1 MLLSLIKKDL
11 LLTWKY
17 ILLMA
22 ALCCFYPLF
31 ILHNLKGEAA
41 AYAGSLSFSVMTL
54 FAVLFSLLQAF
65 QKEAM
70 YPKAA
75 AWLCALPYSR
85 RDLVLSKYLYFLGVY
100 LLCCMIYGA
109 ETLLV
114 PSLGA
119 FGLAQIIPVF
129 AGAALLFGIYLPFQ
143 YRLGYEFTKYFFLFA
158 ILIVSF
164 LLPMLFRRLPQ
175 KLPAFRMSPGALS
188 ILLVLSAA
196 LLAASAALSV
206 HFYKKRA
213 LL

>member
-100 LLCCMIYGA
+100 LLCCLIYGA

-114 PSLGA
+114 PALGA
-119 FGLAQIIPVF
+119 FGPAQIIPVF
-129 AGAALLFGIYLPFQ
+129 AGVALLFGIYLPFQ

-158 ILIVSF
+158 ILSVSF

-175 KLPAFRMSPGALS
+175 KLPAFRMSPGALF

>member
-85 RDLVLSKYLYFLGVY
+85 RDLVLSKYLYFLGVH

-119 FGLAQIIPVF
+119 FGPAQIIPVF

>member
-100 LLCCMIYGA
+100 LLCCLIYGA

-114 PSLGA
+114 PSLGV
-119 FGLAQIIPVF
+119 FGPAQIIPVF

-175 KLPAFRMSPGALS
+175 KLPAFRMSPGALF

>member
-100 LLCCMIYGA
+100 LLCCLIYGA

-119 FGLAQIIPVF
+119 FGPAQIIPVF
-129 AGAALLFGIYLPFQ
+129 AGTALLFGIYLPFQ

-175 KLPAFRMSPGALS
+175 KLPAFRMSSVLLS

>member
-188 ILLVLSAA
+188 ILLVLSTA

>member
-1 MLLSLIKKDL
+1 MRTGDV
-11 LLTWKY
+11 W
-17 ILLMA
+17 
-22 ALCCFYPLF
+22 
-31 ILHNLKGEAA
+31 
-41 AYAGSLSFSVMTL
+41 
-54 FAVLFSLLQAF
+54 
-65 QKEAM
+65 
-70 YPKAA
+70 AA

-100 LLCCMIYGA
+100 LLCCLIYGA

-119 FGLAQIIPVF
+119 FGPAQIIPVF

>member
-85 RDLVLSKYLYFLGVY
+85 RDLVLSKYLHFLGVY
-100 LLCCMIYGA
+100 LLCCLIYGA

-119 FGLAQIIPVF
+119 FGPAQIIPVF

-175 KLPAFRMSPGALS
+175 KLPAFRMSPGALF

>member
-85 RDLVLSKYLYFLGVY
+85 RALALSKSLYFLGVY
-100 LLCCMIYGA
+100 LLCCLIYGA

-119 FGLAQIIPVF
+119 FGPAQIIPVF

>member
-41 AYAGSLSFSVMTL
+41 AYAGSLSCSVMTL

-85 RDLVLSKYLYFLGVY
+85 WDLVLSKYLYFLGVY

-119 FGLAQIIPVF
+119 FGPAQIIPVF

>member
-85 RDLVLSKYLYFLGVY
+85 RDLVLAKYLYFLGIY
-100 LLCCMIYGA
+100 LLCCLIYGA
-109 ETLLV
+109 ETFLV

-119 FGLAQIIPVF
+119 FGPAQLIPVF

-175 KLPAFRMSPGALS
+175 KPPAFRMSPGSLS

>member
-175 KLPAFRMSPGALS
+175 KLPAFRMSPGALF